1 MTCSRRDG
9 LTQNLCS
16 GLLHKYRGFTTASS
30 WTNSQ
35 SRLIKHEGRTVT
47 NFPRRF
53 PLPWKQSYLALQTV
67 KNPYIFH
74 FLQIG
79 EAMWE
84 RELERGLFDL
94 IFDYHCHTVRLKSQS
109 FSSRWV

>member
-1 MTCSRRDG
+1 VQRAAAQIPGFHNCVILDELPEQAHQTRGANGDEFSPA
-9 LTQNLCS
+9 T
-16 GLLHKYRGFTTASS
+16 LLS
-30 WTNSQ
+30 
-35 SRLIKHEGRTVT
+35 
-47 NFPRRF
+47 
-53 PLPWKQSYLALQTV
+53 KQSYLALQTV

-74 FLQIG
+74 FLQMG
-79 EAMWE
+79 EVMWE